1 MNYWVIVG
9 EGGGFEEIKSVR
21 SGSSGAQT
29 GGINKTTVRMDD
41 VSFTMG
47 GDGKIKVFLCGEEAA
62 PPDVFM
68 LWGHYNEVFEGI
80 SRRLT
85 ALGARSINDI
95 DAKRVV
101 CSKLSTALVLEQA
114 GIPQAKTMLVT
125 SATPAELVVKTIGL
139 PAVLKPSDGAQGAGV
154 VLLHTEEEI
163 AQYLSDLPECDG
175 RAVLAQKYIAAAKGK
190 DIRVTMIDYQVGN
203 VIQRVA
209 DNPDE
214 FRSNV
219 HLGGH
224 VQDYELDEDTVRL
237 CERIARVVGL
247 RLCGIDLLETGD
259 GYVVGEV
266 NCTPGMAPAFLNSE
280 KFRQLMHALITG

>member
-163 AQYLSDLPECDG
+163 AQYLSELPECDG
-175 RAVLAQKYIAAAKGK
+175 RAVLAQEYIAAAKGK

-224 VQDYELDEDTVRL
+224 IREYELDEDTVRL

>member
-1 MNYWVIVG
+1 
-9 EGGGFEEIKSVR
+9 
-21 SGSSGAQT
+21 
-29 GGINKTTVRMDD
+29 
-41 VSFTMG
+41 
-47 GDGKIKVFLCGEEAA
+47 FLCGEEAA

-163 AQYLSDLPECDG
+163 AQYLSELPECDG
-175 RAVLAQKYIAAAKGK
+175 RAVLAQEYIAAAKGK

-224 VQDYELDEDTVRL
+224 VQDYELDEDTIRL

-266 NCTPGMAPAFLNSE
+266 NCTPGMAPSFLNSE
-280 KFRQLMHALITG
+280 RFRQLMHALITG

>member
-9 EGGGFEEIKSVR
+9 EGGGFDEVKSVK
-21 SGSSGAQT
+21 SGASGAAS
-29 GGINKTTVRMDD
+29 GGISKTTVRMDD
-41 VSFTMG
+41 VSFSMG
-47 GDGKIKVFLCGEEAA
+47 GDGKTKVFLCGEEAA

-80 SRRLT
+80 SRRLIS
-85 ALGARSINDI
+85 LGARSINDI

-125 SATPAELVVKTIGL
+125 SATPAGLVVKTVGL
-139 PAVLKPSDGAQGAGV
+139 PAVLKPSDGAQGEGV
-154 VLLHTEEEI
+154 VLLKTEDEVAE
-163 AQYLSDLPECDG
+163 YLSRLPECGG
-175 RAVLAQKYIAAAKGK
+175 RAVLAQEYIAAAKGK
-190 DIRVTMIDYQVGN
+190 DIRVTMIDYQVAN

-224 VQDYELDEDTVRL
+224 IRDYALDEDTVKL
-237 CERIARVVGL
+237 CEKIARVVGL

-259 GYVVGEV
+259 GYAVGEV
-266 NCTPGMAPAFLNSE
+266 NCTPGMAPEFLKSE
-280 KFRQLMHALITG
+280 KFKSMMYSLITG